1 MASRVLTALPVFNEQ
16 QHVDQVLRC
25 VKQHAQDVLVVDD
38 GSTDATAK
46 ILREQDGIFVV
57 THAANQG
64 YGAAL
69 RSAFDFAQRGGYDVL
84 VTIDCDG
91 QHEPQ
96 RIPEF
101 VAAYENPTDNGPV
114 DMVSGSRYLKSFSGD
129 GVPPEERR
137 SINMQLT
144 RQINQQ
150 LGLHLTDAFCGFKAY
165 RVSSL
170 PRLKTT
176 ESGYAMPLELWVH
189 AAAADLNIVEIP
201 VPLVYLAEKRSFG
214 GSLDDG
220 ETRLRYYHQILQ
232 ESMREVACESENHGS
247 VPLCGDSAE

>member
-1 MASRVLTALPVFNEQ
+1 MVSRVLTTLPVFNERR
-16 QHVDQVLRC
+16 HVDQVLQC
-25 VKQHAQDVLVVDD
+25 VKQHAQDVLIVDD
-38 GSTDATAK
+38 GSTDGTADL
-46 ILREQDGIFVV
+46 LREQEGIFVV

-69 RSAFDFAQRGGYDVL
+69 RSGFDFAQRGGYDLL

-101 VAAYENPTDNGPV
+101 VAAYEKSTECGSV
-114 DMVSGSRYLKSFSGD
+114 DIVSGSRYLKSFSGD

-144 RQINQQ
+144 RQLNHQ
-150 LGLHLTDAFCGFKAY
+150 LGLRLTDAFCGFKAY
-165 RVSSL
+165 RVASL
-170 PRLKTT
+170 PRLTT
-176 ESGYAMPLELWVH
+176 SENGYAMPLELWVR
-189 AAAADLNIVEIP
+189 AAAADMNIVEIP

-232 ESMREVACESENHGS
+232 ESVREVAFESDKRGS
-247 VPLCGDSAE
+247 VPLCGDSTE